1 MRLRKLV
8 HDVAHE
14 HARLPHAA
22 VSHDGALE
30 RLRSQAV
37 DVGTD
42 GREGCSVL
50 GIQGVAA
57 SRSDRRSDA
66 VHASDGRR
74 RALQLEVDAGSARRN
89 VADGRHLGS
98 GGRRGR

>member
-8 HDVAHE
+8 HNVAHE

-22 VSHDGALE
+22 VSHDGALD
-30 RLRSQAV
+30 RLRGQTV

-42 GREGCSVL
+42 GREACSVL

-57 SRSDRRSDA
+57 SWSDRRSDA
-66 VHASDGRR
+66 VHAGDGWR
-74 RALQLEVDAGSARRN
+74 RALQLKVDAGSAPGN